1 MSGLILKDIVVTKKS
16 LIWNLIFI
24 IIFNIYAIYQD
35 YLILIPFISIFLS
48 LILSQISIGYDMK
61 SEFEKMLFSMPAK
74 RSTYV
79 TAKLFFP
86 LIFGIISSIIL
97 FCLLMIRNNMP
108 IAKSLLI
115 SIIALVI
122 SILLPAIQQ
131 PFIYKFGEHRGRL
144 IMFITYFLV
153 FFSANIF
160 KDAEIVSKF
169 ALIYNRHSFG
179 LISLGIIAVGILC
192 IMISILISIKI
203 LDKKEY

>member
-1 MSGLILKDIVVTKKS
+1 MSGLILKDIVVTKIS

-79 TAKLFFP
+79 IAKLFFP
-86 LIFGIISSIIL
+86 LLFGIISSIIL
-97 FCLLMIRNNMP
+97 FCLLLIRNNMP

-115 SIIALVI
+115 AIIGLVI

-131 PFIYKFGEHRGRL
+131 PFIFKFGEHRGRL

-153 FFSANIF
+153 FFSASFF
-160 KDAEIVSKF
+160 KDDEIVSKF
-169 ALIYNRHSFG
+169 LEIYNRHSFG